1 LAPQLP
7 AQDAIVCN
15 KIIEY
20 ISLLAVQPSGEG
32 GEQQLE
38 R

>member
-7 AQDAIVCN
+7 AQDAILC